1 MDGGRGAYTF
11 GVALTVVP
19 RGPLIRSHRKSGWL
33 SAVPE
38 MNIFDRI
45 WNSSLGKKYIMA
57 LTGAA
62 MFAFLIGHLV
72 GNLQVFGPPEL
83 INGYAHFLKSKPA
96 LIWGARL
103 GLLACVALHILAAV
117 TLHQLNEAARPV
129 GYAGKG
135 AYGASKAS
143 QYMLPT
149 GIVIA
154 AFIVYHLAHF
164 TALLPGVNGVGD
176 FSKLT
181 TTLYGETVPDV
192 YAMMV
197 LGLQVKWVCV
207 FYLIAQALLFM
218 HLSHGLAA
226 MFQSLGFRDHVWWPR
241 IQCFAKGASLA
252 LLIGYSIIPVAICLR
267 VVGSDYVERKKY
279 DLKAANPLPAPALIA
294 VQGKEAK

>member
-1 MDGGRGAYTF
+1 
-11 GVALTVVP
+11 
-19 RGPLIRSHRKSGWL
+19 
-33 SAVPE
+33 
-38 MNIFDRI
+38 MNIIERI
-45 WNSSLGKKYIMA
+45 WNSSLGKKYLMA

-62 MFAFLIGHLV
+62 LFVFLIGHLV

-103 GLLACVALHILAAV
+103 GLLACVALHIASAV
-117 TLHQLNEAARPV
+117 TLAQLNAAARPQA
-129 GYAGKG
+129 YATKG
-135 AYGASKAS
+135 AYGASTAS

-164 TALLPGVNGVGD
+164 TALLPGINGVGD

-181 TTLYGETVPDV
+181 TTLHGETVPDV

-197 LGLQVKWVCV
+197 LGLQVPWVCL
-207 FYLIAQALLFM
+207 FYLLAQALLFM
-218 HLSHGLAA
+218 HLGHGLAA

-241 IQCFAKGASLA
+241 IQGFAKAASIA
-252 LLIGYSIIPVAICLR
+252 LLVGYSVIPIAICLR
-267 VVGSDYVERKKY
+267 VVGNDYVERKKY
-279 DLKAANPLPAPALIA
+279 DLKAAVEKPAAAL
-294 VQGKEAK
+294 VVVNGKEGK